1 MPKTKKANSK
11 DNWLDNKVFAQL
23 GAIFFITQTIG
34 LYVATILLLAGI
46 EAKAFTNDINDPINA
61 FLLILEILVFTGIL
75 LLILKYKK
83 KGNFLWL
90 IEGFAVFLTS
100 WIVFSVIF
108 WSDLVGGVAALLI
121 LYYRYTHKK
130 SVVFRNFVSII
141 TIAGAGGLIGLALG
155 LVPVLIFIILLSVY
169 DLIAVFGTKHMV
181 TIGKAVTKK
190 NLAFTVSLPS
200 KKHTFELG
208 NGDLV
213 IPLITAVSVYAN
225 GLFINNGL
233 VAGLVL
239 GASFIGL
246 IISIYSVGVKKIAMP
261 ALPPQTVLMIIV
273 IGVAIF
279 FGL

>member
-1 MPKTKKANSK
+1 MPQIKKETSE
-11 DNWLDNKVFAQL
+11 DNWLDKKVFVQL
-23 GAIFFITQTIG
+23 GIIFFITQTIG
-34 LYVATILLLAGI
+34 LYIATVLLLTGI
-46 EAKAFTNDINDPINA
+46 QAKAFTDDINDPINA
-61 FLLILEILVFTGIL
+61 FLLILEILIFTAIL
-75 LLILKYKK
+75 LFILKHKK
-83 KGNFLWL
+83 KANFLWL

-108 WSDLVGGVAALLI
+108 LNDSLGVAAALLI
-121 LYYRYTHKK
+121 LYYRYTHKE
-130 SVVFRNFVSII
+130 SVKFRNFVSIV

-155 LVPVLIFIILLSVY
+155 LVPVLIFIILLSIY

-190 NLAFTVSLPS
+190 NLAFTVSMPS

-225 GLFINNGL
+225 GLFVNNGL

-246 IISIYSVGVKKIAMP
+246 LISIYSVGVKKIAMP

-273 IGVAIF
+273 IGVAILL
-279 FGL
+279 GL

>member
-1 MPKTKKANSK
+1 M
-11 DNWLDNKVFAQL
+11 
-23 GAIFFITQTIG
+23 
-34 LYVATILLLAGI
+34 LLL
-46 EAKAFTNDINDPINA
+46 
-61 FLLILEILVFTGIL
+61 V
-75 LLILKYKK
+75 LKHRKR
-83 KGNFLWL
+83 GNFLWL
-90 IEGFAVFLTS
+90 IEGFTIFLTS

-108 WSDLVGGVAALLI
+108 WNDFIGIAAALI
-121 LYYRYTHKK
+121 IIYYRYTHKD
-130 SVVFRNFVSII
+130 SVKFRNIVSII

-155 LVPVLIFIILLSVY
+155 IVPVLVFIILLSIY
-169 DLIAVFGTKHMV
+169 DLIAVFGKKHMV

-190 NLAFTVSLPS
+190 NLAFTVSMPT

-246 IISIYSVGVKKIAMP
+246 ILSIYLVGVKKFAMP
-261 ALPPQTVLMIIV
+261 ALPPQTVLMIIA
-273 IGVAIF
+273 IGAAILL
-279 FGL
+279 GL

>member
-1 MPKTKKANSK
+1 MSKTKSK
-11 DNWLDNKVFAQL
+11 NWLDNKVFAQL
-23 GAIFFITQTIG
+23 GAMFFITQTLG
-34 LYVATILLLAGI
+34 LYVATVLLIAGI
-46 EAKAFTNDINDPINA
+46 EAKAFTDDINDPINA
-61 FLLILEILVFTGIL
+61 FFLIIEILIFTGIL
-75 LLILKYKK
+75 LLVLKYKK
-83 KGNFLWL
+83 RGNFLWV

-100 WIVFSVIF
+100 FIVFSVLF
-108 WSDLVGGVAALLI
+108 WNDYLGLAAAVLI

-130 SVVFRNFVSII
+130 SVWFRNFVSII

-155 LVPVLIFIILLSVY
+155 IVPVLLFIILLSIY

-208 NGDLV
+208 NGDLI

-225 GLFINNGL
+225 GMFINNGL
-233 VAGLVL
+233 VAALVL

-246 IISIYSVGVKKIAMP
+246 VISIYLVGVKKFAMP
-261 ALPPQTVLMIIV
+261 ALPPQTVLMLIT
-273 IGVAIF
+273 IGLAILL
-279 FGL
+279 GL

>member
-1 MPKTKKANSK
+1 MPKEKIKEET
-11 DNWLDNKVFAQL
+11 WLSAKVFAQL
-23 GAIFFITQTIG
+23 GFIFLITQTIG
-34 LYVATILLLAGI
+34 LYVATVLIMSGI
-46 EAKAFTNDINDPINA
+46 EAKAFTDDINDPINA
-61 FLLILEILVFTGIL
+61 LLLIVEILIFTGIL
-75 LLILKYKK
+75 LLILKYRKQ
-83 KGNFLWL
+83 GNFLWL

-108 WSDLVGGVAALLI
+108 LNDFAGVAIALII
-121 LYYRYTHKK
+121 LYYRYTHKG
-130 SVVFRNFVSII
+130 SVKFRNFISII

-155 LVPVLIFIILLSVY
+155 LVPVLIFIILLSAY

-190 NLAFTVSLPS
+190 NLAFTVSMPS

-213 IPLITAVSVYAN
+213 IPLITAVSIYAN
-225 GLFINNGL
+225 GMFLNNGL

-246 IISIYSVGVKKIAMP
+246 MISIYLVGVKKFAMP
-261 ALPPQTVLMIIV
+261 ALPPQTLLMIIV
-273 IGVAIF
+273 IGVAILL
-279 FGL
+279 GL